1 MKVILK
7 QDIEKLGRV
16 GEVVRV
22 APGYGRN
29 YLVPRKMAVEATPG
43 NLKNMEIEQQA
54 MARRD
59 QRDKG
64 AATILA
70 KEIVK
75 LTVTIQRRA
84 GEGGVLYGSVTAID
98 IAERLTTYKIEIDK
112 RKIQLDEPIK
122 AVGEYQVPIR
132 LHREVTVP
140 IRVIVEPEA
149 EPEPAPAPAT
159 S

>member
-7 QDIEKLGRV
+7 QDIEKLGKT
-16 GEVVRV
+16 GDVVKV

-29 YLVPRKMAVEATPG
+29 YLIPQKMAIEATPG
-43 NLKNMEIEQQA
+43 NVKVMEIEKLAQA
-54 MARRD
+54 KRD
-59 QRDKG
+59 QRDKS

-75 LTVTIQRRA
+75 LSLTIECRA
-84 GEGGVLYGSVTAID
+84 GEGGTLYGSVTSID
-98 IAERLTTYKIEIDK
+98 IAEKLAAHKIEIDK

-122 AVGEYQVPIR
+122 TVGEYQIPIR

-140 IRVIVEPEA
+140 VRVLVEAEA
-149 EPEPAPAPAT
+149 EPAQPAD
-159 S
+159 